1 VDARRPGAAKAS
13 RVTARANFRT
23 DCFFMGNLL
32 RSAYM
37 RCAETRNFF
46 LAIRTIHFARDVYE
60 KPQFL
65 SCNLLVYAR
74 LNKALRLLRSCP
86 EACLA
91 CGIYAKKT
99 TSFLLI
105 FAFRD
110 ASLSKGFSAGSLS
123 LFRNSFAAGRAAES
137 FVSDLPADL

>member
-1 VDARRPGAAKAS
+1 
-13 RVTARANFRT
+13 
-23 DCFFMGNLL
+23 
-32 RSAYM
+32 M
-37 RCAETRNFF
+37 RCAETRDFF
-46 LAIRTIHFARDVYE
+46 LAFRTIHFARDVYE
-60 KPQFL
+60 KSKFS

-86 EACLA
+86 DACLV

-105 FAFRD
+105 SAFRE
-110 ASLSKGFSAGSLS
+110 ASLSRGFSAGSLS
-123 LFRNSFAAGRAAES
+123 LFRNLFTDGRAAGS